1 MVITT
6 SIVILSVL
14 LLFFYPK
21 KGLYFFFRTYKKE
34 HERIRIE
41 NALKYIYDC
50 EYEKG
55 SSCSVEAIAGN
66 FKMSINSSIN
76 VVKELET
83 MNLVQTSDRGILLEP
98 EGKKYALRIIRTH
111 RLWEKYLAE
120 ETGATELEWH
130 EKAEHAEHKLSAEE
144 VEKLAERIGNPLVDP
159 HGDPIP
165 TADGKIRKLGGMPF
179 PKMKNGE
186 VGKVVHVEDE
196 PKAIYSQ
203 LIALG
208 IHKGMQIEVLYS
220 SNEKIRFLANGKEAV
235 LAPSFANN
243 ITVKKIEHGKP
254 RVDFKSLDTLKRG
267 ELAEVI
273 GVSEQLRGQQRR
285 RLMDFGIL
293 PGTSIE
299 VAIVSPFG
307 DPTGYIV
314 RDTTIALRK
323 AQANKIFIKLKGAN
337 P

>member
-1 MVITT
+1 MVMTI
-6 SIVILSVL
+6 SISIFSVL

-21 KGLYFFFRTYKKE
+21 KGLYYFLQTYRQE

-55 SSCSVEAIAGN
+55 SSCSIEAIAGN
-66 FKMSINSSIN
+66 FKMTIEASVE
-76 VVKELET
+76 VVRKLET

-98 EGKKYALRIIRTH
+98 EGKKYALQIIRTH
-111 RLWEKYLAE
+111 RLWEKYLAD
-120 ETGATELEWH
+120 ETSASELEWH
-130 EKAEHAEHKLSAEE
+130 EKAEHAEHKLSVED
-144 VEKLAERIGNPLVDP
+144 VEKLAARIGNPLVDP

-165 TADGKIRKLGGMPF
+165 TADGEIRKLGGMPLS
-179 PKMKNGE
+179 KMRNGE

-203 LIALG
+203 LVALG
-208 IHKGMQIEVLYS
+208 IHKGMQIEILYS

-235 LAPSFANN
+235 LAPSFTNN
-243 ITVKKIEHGKP
+243 ITVKKIDNAKQRE
-254 RVDFKSLDTLKRG
+254 DFKSLDTLKPG

-293 PGTSIE
+293 PGASVEIG
-299 VAIVSPFG
+299 IVSPFG
-307 DPTGYIV
+307 DPTGYII

-323 AQANKIFIKLKGAN
+323 VQANKIFIKLKGATL
-337 P
+337 